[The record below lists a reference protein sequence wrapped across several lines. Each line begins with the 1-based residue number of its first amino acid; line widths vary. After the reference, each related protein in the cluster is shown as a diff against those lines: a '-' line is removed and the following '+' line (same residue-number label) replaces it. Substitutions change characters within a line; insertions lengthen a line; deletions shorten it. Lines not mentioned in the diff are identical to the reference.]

1 MPDYDVIVIGG
12 GINGLTCAA
21 YLGKAGLKTAVIEAR
36 GECGAHCD
44 TVEAGIPGYLFNL
57 HAVWMITPISP
68 AMVDLDLEKY
78 GLEWRTTDY
87 AWAKTFGDGK
97 NMLTAND
104 PFVTIEKAGRH
115 SVRDA
120 ETYTKGIEFFMN
132 NLDDVCRIMHDYM
145 FTPPAP
151 AVMDRMTGMVDR
163 FFKHAGIDCT
173 GERFMQMNGYDVL
186 DLVFESEYVKT
197 TAHALSWIGALNPIQ
212 KRIGAL
218 GSSLVGL
225 MMGPFFPSVV
235 VKGGSHEL
243 THVLVQACL
252 DNGVTVMPNCP
263 VKKIIT
269 DNNIAG
275 GVVLSDHA
283 IYPGETITA
292 QKVVSNLTAAPTF
305 LDLVGEENLDP
316 AMAARLKSF
325 SYDEQNLFTVHYALS
340 GQPRFASADYDDGIQ
355 RAYMGYMGGDDSE
368 SMKGFA
374 RDIAPD
380 KRRIHDEIM
389 CNYFIT
395 TLADPLQAPPNC
407 HTTHLWLDVPPD
419 PAEWNLGK
427 LKGFNDWDSIKQ
439 ALADRIEDTY
449 EKYAPGFKSL
459 IKDRLIYTPLDQ
471 YHNNPSAVLGN
482 WAGGSMIPEQFY
494 DKRPVQGVIT
504 GGGTRTF
511 IKNLYI
517 SNSVHFFSNSSLA
530 SGYIA
535 ACNVA
540 EDAGARHQDWWQSK
554 AFLWYLEHSAA
565 FPRNLGVN
573 P

>member
-68 AMVDLDLEKY
+68 AMVDLELSKY
-78 GLEWRTTDY
+78 GLEWRTTEF
-87 AWAKTFGDGK
+87 AWAKAFTDGK

-104 PFVTIEKAGRH
+104 PYITVEKAARH
-115 SVRDA
+115 SARDA
-120 ETYTKGIEFFMN
+120 KTITRGVEFFMD
-132 NLDDVCRIMHDYM
+132 NLYEVCQVMHDFI

-151 AVMDRMTGMVDR
+151 AVMDRVTSIVDR
-163 FFKHAGIDCT
+163 FFKQARINCS
-173 GERFMQMNGYDVL
+173 GEKFMQMNGYQAL
-186 DLVFESEYVKT
+186 DLMFESEYVKT
-197 TAHALSWIGALNPIQ
+197 TAHSLSWIGALNPIQ
-212 KRIGAL
+212 KQIGAM
-218 GSSLVGL
+218 GSTLVAL
-225 MMGPFFPSVV
+225 LLGPFFPSVV

-243 THVLVQACL
+243 THVLVRAAI

-263 VKKIIT
+263 VKKIIV
-269 DNNIAG
+269 NNNTATGIE
-275 GVVLSDHA
+275 LSERA
-283 IYPGETITA
+283 IYPNETFTA
-292 QKVVSNLTAAPTF
+292 KKIVSNLTAVPTF
-305 LDLVGEENLDP
+305 LELIGEEHLNPD
-316 AMAARLKSF
+316 MAARLKSF
-325 SYDEQNLFTVHYALS
+325 CYDEQNIFTVHYALN
-340 GQPRFASADYDDGIQ
+340 GLPEFTSAAYDNGIQ
-355 RAYMGYMGGDDSE
+355 RAYMGYLGGDTSE
-368 SMKGFA
+368 ELLRFG
-374 RDIAPD
+374 RNIAPD
-380 KRRIHDEIM
+380 KRRIHDEII

-395 TLADPLQAPPNC
+395 TLADPLQAPAGC

-419 PAEWNLGK
+419 PAEWKLGK

-439 ALADRIEDTY
+439 ALADQMDDTY

-459 IKDRLIYTPLDQ
+459 IRDRLIYTPLDQ
-471 YHNNPSAVLGN
+471 FHNNPSAVKGN
-482 WAGGSMIPEQFY
+482 WAGGAMIPDQFY
-494 DKRPVQGVIT
+494 ENRPVRGVIT

-511 IKNLYI
+511 INNLYI

-535 ACNVA
+535 ACDVA
-540 EDAGARHQDWWQSK
+540 EDMAARKQDWWQSR
-554 AFLWYLEHSAA
+554 AFHWYLQNCSRI
-565 FPRNLGVN
+565 PKNLGVN